1 MLMLKFGFFILLSLR
16 LITEWSWMIFIIILI
31 SFLWLNL
38 IRRFNLG
45 VVNIFQ
51 IDNLSFLLNRLTFWI
66 ISLILIIRFY
76 IKSYKNFP
84 KPFIVLRFIILIF
97 LIFSFSTSDIL
108 IFYIIFEAT
117 LIPIF
122 LLVIG
127 WGYQPERVTASYFLL
142 FYTLAASLPLLLR
155 ILFVDSKILSLDF
168 IILSFSKIRRR
179 ILFWGLIL
187 AFLVKL
193 PIYLGHLWLPKAHV
207 EAPVAGSIILAGV
220 LLKLGGYGLIR
231 VIPLVQ
237 ESVKIASNQLIPLG
251 LVGGL
256 FASLICLRQ
265 VDCKSLVAYSSI
277 AHIALV
283 IVGLRINTFYGL
295 AGAVIIIVA
304 HGICSSGLFALVGI
318 VYERTSTRNLIILR
332 GMITTAPLLSLWWFL
347 FRIRNI
353 AAPPTPRLAGEI
365 YIFIRRIS
373 WLGLRTLF
381 VGLLSFLAGA
391 YNLYL
396 FVGTQ
401 HGNKIN
407 SIRVFLDA
415 SLREHLTLVLHFI
428 PFIFSLPLLINFYSY
443 CFSLK

>member
-1 MLMLKFGFFILLSLR
+1 MLKFGFFILLSLR